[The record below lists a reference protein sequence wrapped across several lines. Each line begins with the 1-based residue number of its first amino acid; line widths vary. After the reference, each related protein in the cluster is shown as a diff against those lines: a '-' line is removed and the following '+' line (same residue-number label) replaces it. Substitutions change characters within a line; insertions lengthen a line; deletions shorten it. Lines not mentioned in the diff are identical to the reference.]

1 MSVPVNKQMLNSLKS
16 NCKDTMVELEGI
28 FPAMMELRYRLTTI
42 GADDIDKTNTILAL
56 FSKTEDLFMGSHF
69 ILHELMSSL
78 RLLLDTTTPYEKRYH
93 IQSINLSLCEAYN
106 YFSGNKSN
114 GVWILLK
121 SMIVVLDNPILHS
134 YVTIIDRELTKLRT
148 EYCDKDMRN
157 STAHFDEPIKRY
169 KSVCSI
175 TEEDKYCKGVSQ
187 FMLICLNLKNVA
199 L

>member
-1 MSVPVNKQMLNSLKS
+1 MSVPANKQMLNSLKS

-93 IQSINLSLCEAYN
+93 IQSINLCLYEAYS
-106 YFSGNKSN
+106 YFSGNKNN
-114 GVWILLK
+114 GVWSLLK
-121 SMIVVLDNPILHS
+121 PMIFVLDDLKLKMIIRS
-134 YVTIIDRELTKLRT
+134 Y
-148 EYCDKDMRN
+148 
-157 STAHFDEPIKRY
+157 S
-169 KSVCSI
+169 
-175 TEEDKYCKGVSQ
+175 
-187 FMLICLNLKNVA
+187 
-199 L
+199 